1 MDKQSPKGVFLCV
14 QVVSSE
20 IILCL
25 GKRKLGISV
34 DDVKVYLEDGTEI
47 DEDETMLACENG
59 FVFLF
64 WPAGEKWQ
72 MQSSCTSSTGE
83 HSGVKGDVMA
93 NSKGDLI
100 I

>member
-1 MDKQSPKGVFLCV
+1 MSC
-14 QVVSSE
+14 E
-20 IILCL
+20 IILCS
-25 GKRKLGISV
+25 GKRKLEISV
-34 DDVKVYLEDGTEI
+34 EDVNIYLEDGMEI

-59 FVFLF
+59 SVFMF
-64 WPAGEKWQ
+64 WCAVEKWQ
-72 MQSSCTSSTGE
+72 MQSSCTSSIGE